1 MGRRKKTE
9 TENINVESQKVQ
21 TKKSRIKPVGVLKED
36 EKIEYRKLTDYI
48 QSVYNNIGL
57 DPPWA
62 LFMTQI
68 KDIKKNYKLGYIEI
82 LHVIQYMIQF
92 EGIDIT
98 DRDTLG
104 LIPYFIDKT
113 NNYIEQYK
121 QSKANFK
128 NFTFDEKTIF
138 IKPTNSNAR
147 IKRKNESFD

>member
-1 MGRRKKTE
+1 MERKKSK
-9 TENINVESQKVQ
+9 IKV
-21 TKKSRIKPVGVLKED
+21 TNTLSDK

-48 QSVYNNIGL
+48 QSVYNNIGI

-68 KDIKKNYKLGYIEI
+68 KDIKKNYKLGYTEI

-121 QSKANFK
+121 QSKVNFK

-138 IKPTNSNAR
+138 IKPVNSNAR